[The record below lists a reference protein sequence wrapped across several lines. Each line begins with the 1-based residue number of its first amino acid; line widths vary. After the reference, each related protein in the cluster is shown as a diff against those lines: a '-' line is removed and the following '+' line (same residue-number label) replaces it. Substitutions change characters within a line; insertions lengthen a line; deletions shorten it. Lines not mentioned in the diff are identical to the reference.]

1 MAGFPVAS
9 ALPSLGQMPQANADF
24 EGVIGSLANPYLAN
38 RQMQAQQQQLASL
51 GQGIN
56 GTPEGYSAAGQRLL
70 AAGDVKG
77 AQGFF
82 ALGEQARERSAS
94 SAALESSPLS
104 RPPQPYQPGPMSSA
118 GGQVPRGLRN
128 NNPGNIE
135 AGAFTQGIPGYQ
147 GSDGRFAK
155 FETPEQG
162 ILAADRLLQSYAK
175 RGLNTV
181 AGIVNRWA
189 PPSENDTGA
198 YAAQVA
204 REIGVDPNQPIDM
217 ANPEIRQ
224 KIIAAK
230 IRVENGKQPYGQ
242 DVFQRAYAQTG
253 QQAQPGQQPV
263 QVASLGGV
271 PQMPGAQAPQ
281 QGAQQPAPQA
291 VAQGVPIPQAQ
302 PQQAP
307 QRPPQIPAE
316 LRPDLTDQDLIGVLA
331 NPQLA
336 SQHTVAKYLLDQRQ
350 KFREET
356 GSVRTLTNPQ
366 ERAQYGVPTD
376 YTGPVQV
383 DRAGRLTFP
392 GRPSTVVNNTVDA
405 KGEQEYSKTIGKAL
419 GERMDAVSKE
429 GDTARADNILIGQ
442 LRDLGGKIT
451 NMGAGAALQGKLAE
465 FGIKVGDNVSEI
477 EAYKAIV
484 DKLTPQQRAPGS
496 GNMSDKDVA
505 IFKSALPNLVTTPD
519 GNKTILDTLQAIADD
534 KSARAAIA
542 DRALAG
548 ELKPQDAIKELR
560 ALPDPL
566 ARFKEARKD
575 GDKPAS
581 TKASPASPSAAPPA
595 VTTPEAY
602 QAMPPGTRYQAP
614 DGSIRTK
621 K

>member
-38 RQMQAQQQQLASL
+38 QQMQEQQQQLASL

-94 SAALESSPLS
+94 SAAIQSSPLS
-104 RPPQPYQPGPMSSA
+104 RPPMQQPYQPGPMSSA
-118 GGQVPRGLRN
+118 GGQEPRGVRN

-162 ILAADRLLQSYAK
+162 ILAADRLLQSYAN

-217 ANPEIRQ
+217 QNPEIRQ
-224 KIIAAK
+224 RIIAAK

-242 DVFQRAYAQTG
+242 DVFQRAYAQ
-253 QQAQPGQQPV
+253 QAQPAPQPV

-281 QGAQQPAPQA
+281 QGAQQPAPQV

-350 KFREET
+350 KFREDT

-366 ERAQYGVPTD
+366 DRAQYGVPPD

-392 GRPSTVVNNTVDA
+392 GRANTVVNNTVDV

-477 EAYKAIV
+477 EVYKAIV

-519 GNKTILDTLQAIADD
+519 GNKTILDTLQAITDD

-566 ARFKEARKD
+566 ARFKEARKV

-581 TKASPASPSAAPPA
+581 TTASPAAPSAAPPA